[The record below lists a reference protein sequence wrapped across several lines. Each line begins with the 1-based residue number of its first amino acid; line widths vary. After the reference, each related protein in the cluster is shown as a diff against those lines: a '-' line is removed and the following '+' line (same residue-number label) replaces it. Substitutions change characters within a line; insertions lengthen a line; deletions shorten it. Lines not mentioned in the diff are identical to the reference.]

1 MGNAETSLYVAAAS
15 GQTAMVELLLAR
27 GARVDVANRVG
38 GSPLY
43 MAAQCGRVEI
53 LKILAAAGA
62 DVDQGRTD
70 DSSVG
75 GSSPLLMACTSGH
88 AAVVKALAE
97 LGADLDS
104 RNNNGMTPL
113 MAAAFFG
120 KSDCAVA
127 LLEAGC
133 DAAVEHD
140 FPGPAVM
147 FNVEKVPR
155 KGRAGAAKL
164 ARDRGFVAL
173 GALVARDGARRALVG
188 EAVVVRG
195 TSREDING
203 TAGTAARYDAAKDR
217 YDVALEGFDTALS
230 FRASNVRRPGDD
242 GGDDDGGGDGDAW
255 GRVATRDV
263 VAANGWQ
270 RVVAVDLPLP
280 ATRLAFSRGGRLAAV
295 HGSPMSSFAVALLEL
310 EGDGARTAPD
320 YVRNTTEVAW
330 SPDGGRLA
338 CSVKGNV
345 HVVDVDRPH
354 EVAAR
359 CSRPEINQ
367 GMMQQMFTFGELAV
381 LALAWNGA
389 GLVVGGFEDTTV
401 RCWRVDGG
409 DERAYVMKW
418 AMTRHTAEVAAV
430 AFDPSGEFVISGS
443 ADGTVRLT
451 RAATGRCA
459 RVFRC
464 GPEPVPEVVP
474 SWNRRTRL
482 PSRPVTLPVVAVA
495 SVAAPGGVLFAAYVD
510 AARTPDISARL
521 SFGAGRAD
529 DHAATNGPQIW
540 ALDLPEDDALD
551 EPPTELSP
559 DDDDDDDDDDDPGH
573 IDWAAAAARLAEQ
586 RGRVELVVPDE
597 TDEEAEAE
605 APRNLVSEDKRLHRC
620 VVPSNRGGGS
630 VAFSPCGRFLATAA
644 EAPSTPLAGDG
655 RCKMKA
661 GYVTQ
666 IHVFDTA
673 SGAPIATID
682 TTSQETSHVAWSPC
696 GSALVA
702 AGMVYPGGVFDV
714 DTFDDVTGVVEIYRA
729 GEKTTR
735 AGTTARLVLLRNE
748 VPSHVAGAIIE
759 TFLGYRDWSAF
770 LRPT

>member
-1 MGNAETSLYVAAAS
+1 
-15 GQTAMVELLLAR
+15 
-27 GARVDVANRVG
+27 
-38 GSPLY
+38 
-43 MAAQCGRVEI
+43 
-53 LKILAAAGA
+53 
-62 DVDQGRTD
+62 
-70 DSSVG
+70 
-75 GSSPLLMACTSGH
+75 
-88 AAVVKALAE
+88 
-97 LGADLDS
+97 
-104 RNNNGMTPL
+104 
-113 MAAAFFG
+113 
-120 KSDCAVA
+120 
-127 LLEAGC
+127 
-133 DAAVEHD
+133 
-140 FPGPAVM
+140 
-147 FNVEKVPR
+147 
-155 KGRAGAAKL
+155 
-164 ARDRGFVAL
+164 
-173 GALVARDGARRALVG
+173 
-188 EAVVVRG
+188 
-195 TSREDING
+195 
-203 TAGTAARYDAAKDR
+203 
-217 YDVALEGFDTALS
+217 
-230 FRASNVRRPGDD
+230 
-242 GGDDDGGGDGDAW
+242 
-255 GRVATRDV
+255 
-263 VAANGWQ
+263 
-270 RVVAVDLPLP
+270 
-280 ATRLAFSRGGRLAAV
+280 
-295 HGSPMSSFAVALLEL
+295 
-310 EGDGARTAPD
+310 
-320 YVRNTTEVAW
+320 
-330 SPDGGRLA
+330 
-338 CSVKGNV
+338 
-345 HVVDVDRPH
+345 
-354 EVAAR
+354 
-359 CSRPEINQ
+359 
-367 GMMQQMFTFGELAV
+367 MMQQMFTFGELAV
-381 LALAWNGA
+381 LALAWNGS

-551 EPPTELSP
+551 DPPTELSP
-559 DDDDDDDDDDDPGH
+559 DGDDDDDDDDDPGH

-586 RGRVELVVPDE
+586 RGRVELDVSDE

-605 APRNLVSEDKRLHRC
+605 ALRNLVSEDKRLHRC

-673 SGAPIATID
+673 SGAPIAAID

-702 AGMVYPGGVFDV
+702 AGIAGVRKSS
-714 DTFDDVTGVVEIYRA
+714 GVASGKWSRIVARVPRA
-729 GEKTTR
+729 GSSGRSNQWGFGADSRNWKRTTR
-735 AGTTARLVLLRNE
+735 DSTTS
-748 VPSHVAGAIIE
+748 VPSDPTRRWTPLPVAAAAPRWRTSATSACRAASLSRPAPQATEARFRIVAGARSARAGGAMFTRPCARRNRSSATKTRLLKLWLARSPE
-759 TFLGYRDWSAF
+759 SKPVAAPFSRVELFRNVQRPRFGMFRPRPALNVDSRTPTTASQSLPATLGPRSVDAPVSRMRAF
-770 LRPT
+770 AS